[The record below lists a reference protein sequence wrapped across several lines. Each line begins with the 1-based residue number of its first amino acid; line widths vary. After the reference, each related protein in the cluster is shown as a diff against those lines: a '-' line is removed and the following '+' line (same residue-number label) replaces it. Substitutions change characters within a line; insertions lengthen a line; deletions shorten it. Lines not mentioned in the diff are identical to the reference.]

1 MQENLVVPNHIGFIM
16 DGNGRWAQAKGKP
29 RNYGH
34 GKGADKIEEVVEW
47 SFNAGIKCV
56 SLYAF
61 SQENLGRPKEEVEKI
76 FSLLEKFL
84 KKFSKSLIKNEIRLV
99 VSGELDV
106 LDKEVLKSLHEVEQ
120 KTSCFLDRTLN
131 IAFNYG
137 GRQDIVSAVNRLI
150 QKEEAITE
158 ESLSNELANRGIGD
172 MDLVVRTSGEQRISN
187 FYLWQISYAEIYFSK
202 LLWPDFSKE
211 EFDNILNW
219 FSNRKRRF
227 GKL

>member
-1 MQENLVVPNHIGFIM
+1 MQDNIVVPNHIGFIM
-16 DGNGRWAQAKGKP
+16 DGNGRWAQSKGKP

-34 GKGADKIEEVVEW
+34 TKGADKIEDVVEW
-47 SFNAGIKCV
+47 CFKAGIKCV

-61 SQENLGRPKEEVEKI
+61 SKENLGRPKEEVDKI
-76 FSLLEKFL
+76 FSLLATFL
-84 KKFSKSLIKNEIRLV
+84 KKFSKSLIKNEICLV
-99 VSGELDV
+99 VSGDLDV
-106 LDKEVLKSLHEVEQ
+106 LDKSTLETLRSLEEQ
-120 KTSCFLDRTLN
+120 TSVFKDRTLN

-150 QKEEAITE
+150 SKSEEVTE
-158 ESLSNELANRGIGD
+158 DSLSKELSNRGIGD
-172 MDLVVRTSGEQRISN
+172 IDLVVRTSGEQRISN
-187 FYLWQISYAEIYFSK
+187 FYLWQISYAEIYFSN

-219 FSNRKRRF
+219 FSLRKRRF

>member
-16 DGNGRWAQAKGKP
+16 DGNGRWAKERGKP

-34 GKGADKIEEVVEW
+34 SKGADKIEDVVEW
-47 SFNAGIKCV
+47 CFNSGIKCV

-61 SQENLGRPKEEVEKI
+61 SKENLGRPEDEVKKL
-76 FSLLEKFL
+76 FSLLEKFI
-84 KKFSKSLIKNEIRLV
+84 KKCYKMLVKNQIRLV
-99 VSGELDV
+99 VSGDV
-106 LDKEVLKSLHEVEQ
+106 EILNDGVLQSIRDIEE
-120 KTSCFLDRTLN
+120 KTAIYPEKTLN

-137 GRQDIVSAVNRLI
+137 GRQDIVGAVNRLI
-150 QKEEAITE
+150 DKGEKVTE
-158 ESLSNELANRGIGD
+158 DSLSKELSNRGIGD
-172 MDLVVRTSGEQRISN
+172 IDLVVRTSGEQRISN
-187 FYLWQISYAEIYFSK
+187 FYLWQVSYAEIYFSK

-211 EFDNILNW
+211 ELDEILKW

>member
-34 GKGADKIEEVVEW
+34 TKGADKIEDVVEW
-47 SFNAGIKCV
+47 SFKAGIKCV

-61 SQENLGRPKEEVEKI
+61 SKENLGRPKEEVEKI
-76 FSLLEKFL
+76 FSLLAKFL
-84 KKFSKSLIKNEIRLV
+84 SKFSKSLIKNEIRLV
-99 VSGELDV
+99 VSGDLDV
-106 LDKEVLKSLHEVEQ
+106 LDKSTLENVYAIEE
-120 KTSCFLDRTLN
+120 KTAIFKDRTLN

-150 QKEEAITE
+150 KNGETVTE
-158 ESLSNELANRGIGD
+158 ESISKELSNRGIGD
-172 MDLVVRTSGEQRISN
+172 IDLVVRTSGEQRISN
-187 FYLWQISYAEIYFSK
+187 FYLWQISYAEIYFSN

-211 EFDNILNW
+211 EFDNILTW
-219 FSNRKRRF
+219 FSLRKRRF